1 MKTGITVA
9 TLSIGNYQPSLIGR
23 LGLNRFALG
32 GTVLALLAIG
42 LAWQWSWLVAIGIAP
57 LLLSA
62 APCVAMCA
70 LGVCMHH
77 MAGGSC
83 HTSNTEPPGT
93 PAVSNGSAI
102 PDQTIN
108 QGGMS

>member
-1 MKTGITVA
+1 MRTEIAAA
-9 TLSIGNYQPSLIGR
+9 TLPAADYQPSLIGR
-23 LGLNRFALG
+23 LGRNRFALG
-32 GTVLALLAIG
+32 GTVLALFAIG

-70 LGVCMHH
+70 LGVCMHR
-77 MAGGSC
+77 MVGGSC
-83 HTSNTEPPGT
+83 HTSNAEPPRA
-93 PAVSNGSAI
+93 PAVSNGSTM

-108 QGGMS
+108 QGGVS